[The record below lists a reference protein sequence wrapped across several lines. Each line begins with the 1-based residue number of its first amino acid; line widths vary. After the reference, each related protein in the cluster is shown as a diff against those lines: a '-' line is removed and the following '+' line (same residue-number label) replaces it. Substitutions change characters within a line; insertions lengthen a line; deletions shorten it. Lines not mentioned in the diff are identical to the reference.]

1 VGQPLHWR
9 RGEPVRPGGGRCRF
23 DAWVGE
29 LRGEFSP
36 ARALNHT
43 LSWPPNF
50 IDVRRAA
57 VARPERAEEKDVRK
71 VLLGAVLMLVILLL
85 SALAVMRL
93 GLMPVN
99 ADGTH
104 STLEARIMPLV
115 LHASIVR
122 HAAADANPLAVNE
135 ENLKAGA
142 STYKAMCA
150 RCHSTPGD
158 NPSVYGQSFYPP
170 APQLPGGM
178 PNYTDA
184 QLFWTIKHGIRNT
197 GMPAWGN
204 MLSDDEIWQLVSLL
218 KNSQDLPPSVESEWQ
233 APKNRTAR

>member
-1 VGQPLHWR
+1 MSVLVDYWC
-9 RGEPVRPGGGRCRF
+9 V
-23 DAWVGE
+23 
-29 LRGEFSP
+29 
-36 ARALNHT
+36 
-43 LSWPPNF
+43 
-50 IDVRRAA
+50 
-57 VARPERAEEKDVRK
+57 RAEEKDVRK

-104 STLEARIMPLV
+104 SSLEARIMPLV

-122 HAAADANPLAVNE
+122 HASADTNRLAVNE

-142 STYKAMCA
+142 SIYKAMCA

-158 NPSVYGQSFYPP
+158 NPSPYGQSFYPP

-178 PNYTDA
+178 PNYTDS
-184 QLFWTIKHGIRNT
+184 QLFWTIKHGIRTTRDYVLSAKAINIGSGRLVRSNT
-197 GMPAWGN
+197 FSFMP
-204 MLSDDEIWQLVSLL
+204 
-218 KNSQDLPPSVESEWQ
+218 
-233 APKNRTAR
+233 T

>member
-1 VGQPLHWR
+1 MPK
-9 RGEPVRPGGGRCRF
+9 RG
-23 DAWVGE
+23 
-29 LRGEFSP
+29 
-36 ARALNHT
+36 
-43 LSWPPNF
+43 
-50 IDVRRAA
+50 
-57 VARPERAEEKDVRK
+57 EEKDVRK
-71 VLLGAVLMLVILLL
+71 VLLGAALMLLILLL
-85 SALAVMRL
+85 SGIAVMRL

-104 STLEARIMPLV
+104 SSLEARIMPLV

-122 HAAADANPLAVNE
+122 HASADMNPLAVNE

-158 NPSVYGQSFYPP
+158 NPSAYGQSFYPP
-170 APQLPGGM
+170 APQHLGGM
-178 PNYTDA
+178 PNYTDS

-197 GMPAWGN
+197 GMPAWGS

-233 APKNRTAR
+233 APKNRTAP

>member
-1 VGQPLHWR
+1 M
-9 RGEPVRPGGGRCRF
+9 
-23 DAWVGE
+23 
-29 LRGEFSP
+29 
-36 ARALNHT
+36 
-43 LSWPPNF
+43 
-50 IDVRRAA
+50 
-57 VARPERAEEKDVRK
+57 RK
-71 VLLGAVLMLVILLL
+71 ALLGAILMLVILLL

-104 STLEARIMPLV
+104 SSLEARIMPSV
-115 LHASIVR
+115 LHAAIVR
-122 HAAADANPLAVNE
+122 HASADMNPLEVNE
-135 ENLKAGA
+135 ENLRAGV

-158 NPSVYGQSFYPP
+158 NPSAYGQSFYPP

-197 GMPAWGN
+197 GMPAWGS
-204 MLSDDEIWQLVSLL
+204 MLSDEEIWQIVSLL
-218 KNSQDLPPSVESEWQ
+218 KNSQDLPPSVEAEWS
-233 APKNRTAR
+233 APKNRHTQ